1 MTKKK
6 TKQDVLV
13 SSKSAPESVPSA
25 ASIPSLE
32 YKAPIKPEDPILSAR
47 IIQVRVYQ
55 AVTFNG
61 VSETTFMMEGNQL
74 KKPVSARIIPEL
86 FSVLIENDLDQVLV
100 PMTNVSGIY
109 YENARYRKKQAV
121 LKAEADKKFAI
132 RATLTDKTVKPK

>member
-6 TKQDVLV
+6 EEAVA
-13 SSKSAPESVPSA
+13 SKAVVR
-25 ASIPSLE
+25 
-32 YKAPIKPEDPILSAR
+32 DPILDSR